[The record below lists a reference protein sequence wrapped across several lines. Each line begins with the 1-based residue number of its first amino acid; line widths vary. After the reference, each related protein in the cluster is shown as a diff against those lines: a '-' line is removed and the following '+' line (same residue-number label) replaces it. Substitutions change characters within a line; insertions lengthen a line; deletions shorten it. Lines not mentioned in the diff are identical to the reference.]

1 MELAYLDTLSGIAG
15 DMLLAALVDAGA
27 DPSYIAEQL
36 RSLPGL
42 GRVELEFSP
51 TTRHEFRALRLDVKH
66 PPDQVHRRMSDIEA
80 MIAGSGLTD
89 HQRDLALRV
98 FRSLGTA
105 EAKVHGTTVEKIHF
119 HEVGAIDSIVD
130 IVGVAIA
137 LSQLQ
142 IRRIVAAPP
151 PTGTGTIR
159 IAHGLVSV
167 PAPATAELLR
177 GIPLRG
183 SSIVAELTTPTG
195 AAILATLVDGFGP
208 MPDMQIDRIGCGAGH
223 RELREQA
230 NILRVIIGSS
240 LVGTATVA
248 SAMQQTSDEVILLET
263 NVDDA
268 SGQQL
273 GHAIEQIWAIAP
285 LDVYTTAIAM
295 KKNRPGTLL
304 SVLCRP
310 DQRQAMEQTMLR
322 HTGSLGIRQSRMT
335 RRIVPRESFE
345 VSTPLGMAHV
355 KVSWLP
361 SGDSQPEL
369 RVAPEYEDCRRLA
382 EASGRTLES
391 VVQVVRHAAQQ
402 EFDRRSLPSS
412 RATTTSELELQSPTS
427 MESDSHEHP
436 YDHSHDH
443 SHDDPHDQHHH

>member
-1 MELAYLDTLSGIAG
+1 MQMAFAYLDTLSGIAG

-27 DPSYIAEQL
+27 DPSYIIEQL

-42 GRVELEFSP
+42 EQVELEFSA
-51 TTRHEFRALRLDVKH
+51 TKRHDFRALRLDVRH
-66 PPDQVHRRMSDIEA
+66 PLDQAHRRLSDIEA
-80 MIAGSGLTD
+80 MIASSRLTD

-98 FRSLGTA
+98 FRRLGDA
-105 EAKVHGTTVEKIHF
+105 EAKVHGTTIEQVHF

-183 SSIVAELTTPTG
+183 SSIAAELTTPTG
-195 AAILATLVDGFGP
+195 AAVLATLVDGFGP

-223 RELREQA
+223 RELKEQA
-230 NILRVIIGSS
+230 NILRVIVGSSPS
-240 LVGTATVA
+240 LVGTATDG
-248 SAMQQTSDEVILLET
+248 SAEQQTSDEVILLET
-263 NVDDA
+263 NIDDA

-273 GHAIEQIWAIAP
+273 GYAIEQIWSIAP

-295 KKNRPGTLL
+295 KKNRPGILL

-310 DQRQAMEQTMLR
+310 EQRHAMEQTMLR
-322 HTGSLGIRQSRMT
+322 HTGSLGIRQSQLT
-335 RRIVPRESFE
+335 RCIVPRESFE
-345 VSTPLGMAHV
+345 ISTPLGTAHV

-361 SGDSQPEL
+361 GGDAQSEM
-369 RVAPEYEDCRRLA
+369 RIAPEYEDCRRLA
-382 EASGRTLES
+382 QASGQTLES
-391 VVQVVRHAAQQ
+391 VMQVVRRAAQQ
-402 EFDRRSLPSS
+402 ELDQRSLPSS
-412 RATTTSELELQSPTS
+412 RTAANVNHESPS
-427 MESDSHEHP
+427 PISDPS
-436 YDHSHDH
+436 HSHDH
-443 SHDDPHDQHHH
+443 HDHHDHHHH